1 MSNIAIIPARGGS
14 TRIPLKNCLDFHG
27 KPIIQ
32 YSILTAQR
40 SGLFDVIVVSTDH
53 PKIAEAAHQVGA
65 VVMWRPANLCQN
77 EVGTQQVTA
86 YVLEMFE
93 GRQPDLACCIY
104 PTAPMMTDTDLRAGL
119 AAIEEC
125 RPAPDYA
132 MSVGDNPLQ
141 DAGQWY
147 WGRPGAFISN
157 RPLIGARTVM
167 VRIPENRV
175 CDINTP
181 EDWARAYDMYS
192 LLTMHKD
199 VAP

>member
-14 TRIPLKNCLDFHG
+14 TRIPLKNCMDFHG

-32 YSILTAQR
+32 YSILTAQQ

-86 YVLEMFE
+86 HVLEMFE

-104 PTAPMMTDTDLRAGL
+104 PTAPLMTDTDLRAGR
-119 AAIEEC
+119 AALEEW
-125 RPAPDYA
+125 PDHEYA

-147 WGRPGAFISN
+147 WGRPRAFMN
-157 RPLIGARTVM
+157 KKPLIGARTIM

-175 CDINTP
+175 CDINTA
-181 EDWARAYDMYS
+181 EDWARASDMYS
-192 LLTMHKD
+192 LLTMHRNTTR
-199 VAP
+199 

>member
-77 EVGTQQVTA
+77 EVGTQKVTA

-104 PTAPMMTDTDLRAGL
+104 PTAPLMTASDLRAGR

-125 RPAPDYA
+125 RPGLRH
-132 MSVGDNPLQ
+132 VGRRQPP
-141 DAGQWY
+141 AGCWPVVLGKAGSLYQQQAANRSRHHHDPY
-147 WGRPGAFISN
+147 PGEQ
-157 RPLIGARTVM
+157 G
-167 VRIPENRV
+167 VRHQHPGG
-175 CDINTP
+175 
-181 EDWARAYDMYS
+181 
-192 LLTMHKD
+192 LGKGL
-199 VAP
+199 